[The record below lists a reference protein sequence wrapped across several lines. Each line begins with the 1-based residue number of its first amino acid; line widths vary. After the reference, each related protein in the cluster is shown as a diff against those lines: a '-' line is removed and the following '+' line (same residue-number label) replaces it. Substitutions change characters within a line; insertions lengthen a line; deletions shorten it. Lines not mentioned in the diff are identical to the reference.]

1 MVVVVVVVEVGTQ
14 RRPSTTAVSMEV
26 PPRPWLAEL
35 AKPCASAKASCEVE
49 GEEGV
54 VVVVVVVSAAPVAAA
69 AAGAVP
75 EALADDAA
83 VALEVAPGP
92 TP

>member
-1 MVVVVVVVEVGTQ
+1 
-14 RRPSTTAVSMEV
+14 MEV

-49 GEEGV
+49 GEDGVV

-69 AAGAVP
+69 AGATA
-75 EALADDAA
+75 ALGG
-83 VALEVAPGP
+83 APGP
-92 TP
+92 TMP